1 MKIRPN
7 TKALTVLFFLS
18 LFAFAKAQTAKIN
31 ISQDS
36 KIPQL
41 LTLKNELSNDNLL
54 GDYYK
59 IQVYSGNLT
68 EAEKMLRR
76 FRNKVGTWKSDIEYE
91 TPNYKVWVGSYRNR
105 LEADR
110 ALIEIK
116 KEFPNA
122 LIFKPDPKKKKKT
135 E

>member
-1 MKIRPN
+1 MRIHPN
-7 TKALTVLFFLS
+7 IKALTLFVFLS
-18 LFAFAKAQTAKIN
+18 FYAFAKAQTAQVN
-31 ISQDS
+31 VSQDA

-41 LTLKNELSNDNLL
+41 LELKNELSNDNEL
-54 GDYYK
+54 GDHYK
-59 IQVYSGNLT
+59 IQIYSGNSAQAGT
-68 EAEKMLRR
+68 MLKR

-91 TPNYKVWVGSYRNR
+91 TPNYKVWVGSFRNR

-122 LIFKPDPKKKKKT
+122 LIFKPDVKR
-135 E
+135 

>member
-1 MKIRPN
+1 MTIHPN
-7 TKALTVLFFLS
+7 SKALTLFVFLS
-18 LFAFAKAQTAKIN
+18 FYAFAKAQTAQVT
-31 ISQDS
+31 ISQDA

-41 LTLKNELSNDNLL
+41 LELKNELSNDNEL
-54 GDYYK
+54 GDHYK
-59 IQVYSGNLT
+59 IQIYSGNST
-68 EAEKMLRR
+68 QAGTILRR

-91 TPNYKVWVGSYRNR
+91 TPNYKVWVGSFRNR

-122 LIFKPDPKKKKKT
+122 LIFKPDPKR
-135 E
+135 